1 MHVTRDRQAG
11 LITIIQQDY
20 TRGLIVKYSMQD
32 FRPLGTPGYGK
43 ELSVLKP
50 EEGLLEDEAKRRSKA
65 IVSSTMYLGQ
75 VTRYDI
81 SYAVKQLARAMSKP
95 SKVHI
100 GAAKHLLR

>member
-50 EEGLLEDEAKRRSKA
+50 EEGLLDDEAKRRSKA
-65 IVSSTMYLGQ
+65 IVSSTRYLGQ